1 MTNDIAEIIA
11 TVNTRQS
18 SLARVRRDVVSGATL
33 LRLNGAFIQP
43 EAVAKVVRLLR
54 TAAGDRARLILD
66 LPGYKLRLQHL
77 NRPLRF
83 TPHMPL
89 ALQRSWLN
97 YPEAFELFRAGGLL
111 RISDGRIVLKV
122 EKKTPDTIFCTASR
136 PGALRPG
143 NGVHVEH
150 VSYRPSTTALSRMDH
165 DLVNA
170 AVREGI
176 ECLGLSFT
184 NSAEDVAYVQR
195 LCRSSATTV
204 VPKIES
210 KESVKRTGEIVEMA
224 SEVIIDRGD
233 LAGEIGLDKIW
244 RVQREIIAT
253 CKRCGV
259 RVYAATQV
267 LSSMVQHALPSI
279 ADIDSLYS
287 LIHEGIDGVQLSEE
301 TSVGRHA
308 SEAISVAREV
318 FGECLRQRARIP
330 LRKAG

>member
-1 MTNDIAEIIA
+1 MTNNPAEIIA
-11 TVNTRQS
+11 TVNTRRS
-18 SLARVRRDVVSGATL
+18 SLAMLRSHVASGATL
-33 LRLNGAFIQP
+33 LRLNGAFIRP
-43 EAVAKVVRLLR
+43 ETLGADVTLLR
-54 TAAGDRARLILD
+54 TAANGGARVILD

-77 NRPLRF
+77 ERPLRF
-83 TPHMPL
+83 TAQAPL
-89 ALQRSWLN
+89 ELKRAWLN
-97 YPEAFELFRAGGLL
+97 YPEAFDLFEEGGRL
-111 RISDGRIVLKV
+111 RIRDGRIVLTV
-122 EKKTPDTIFCTASR
+122 DKKTADAIICTVSR
-136 PGALRPG
+136 PGVLTPG
-143 NGVHVEH
+143 TGVHLEH
-150 VSYRPSTTALSRMDH
+150 GSYRPSTTALSQLDH
-165 DLVNA
+165 DLVAA

-176 ECLGLSFT
+176 ECVGLSFT

-195 LCRSSATTV
+195 LCRNSATTV

-267 LSSMVQHALPSI
+267 MSSMIQQALPSI

-287 LIHEGIDGVQLSEE
+287 LIHDGVDGVQLSEE

-308 SEAISVAREV
+308 GEAIRVVREV
-318 FGECLRQRARIP
+318 FEECQRQRARIP